1 MRITTYQMSDK
12 IYKFKFSPDWMVLSN
27 TLSQL
32 DRFDASWSVIE
43 KKEGQTLKQL
53 NAIATVRS
61 VGASTRIEGSRM
73 TDDEVE
79 VLLKNL
85 SISKLEDRDK
95 QEVAGYFETLE
106 VIAESYHNIEI
117 TESNLKGLHNQL
129 MKYSE
134 RDAWH
139 KGGYKQLP
147 NSVEETET
155 KRVIFETTA
164 PGFPTDNAMAELVA
178 WYAEDT
184 KTPPLIKSALFVYE
198 FLSIHPFQDGNGRL
212 SRLLGTLLLLKNGY
226 SWIQYVSFEHEIEN
240 RKAEYYKVLMQ
251 CQRARPGEEV
261 NPWVIFF
268 LDCMRNIQTQLMMKL
283 EVQAASS
290 KLSARE
296 KKIYTYIENHPG
308 AQSGEISQALDIP
321 LPTVK
326 RQLAGM
332 VSQKIISST
341 GAGNAT
347 GYTVDGVAQRK
358 KDAVITFTNTKTF
371 WERTFDNQI
380 DSITIKKVILTPL
393 FTWNHP
399 DEWARK
405 LANNGIYFEITCTG
419 NIGGTLMQQ
428 FMVSS
433 LNDGHQAFPAFELKQ
448 PMIIPEGMWERVPF
462 KKEYPMQLSIRLM
475 ASAEVIDFDVMLI
488 YDEN

>member
-1 MRITTYQMSDK
+1 
-12 IYKFKFSPDWMVLSN
+12 MVLSN

-32 DRFDASWSVIE
+32 DRFDASWSAIE

-53 NAIATVRS
+53 KAIATVRS

-85 SISKLEDRDK
+85 AISQLENRDK

-106 VIAESYHNIEI
+106 VIVESYQNIEI

-134 RDAWH
+134 KDAWH
-139 KGGYKQLP
+139 KGNYKQLA

-164 PGFPTDNAMAELVA
+164 PGFPTDNAMSQLIT
-178 WYAEDT
+178 WYAEDI
-184 KTPPLIKSALFVYE
+184 KTLPLIKAALFVYE

-212 SRLLGTLLLLKNGY
+212 SRLLGTLLLLKSGY

-251 CQRARPGEEV
+251 CQRERPGEEV
-261 NPWVIFF
+261 NPWVVFF
-268 LDCMRNIQTQLMMKL
+268 LDCMKNIQAQLMMKL
-283 EVQAASS
+283 EVQTSSS
-290 KLSARE
+290 KLSVKE
-296 KKIYTYIENHPG
+296 KKIFNYIENHPG
-308 AQSGEISQALDIP
+308 AQSSEISQALDIP

-326 RQLAGM
+326 RQLAAM
-332 VSQKIISST
+332 VSHKLINST

-347 GYTVDGVAQRK
+347 GYNVGAVIGRK
-358 KDAVITFTNTKTF
+358 KDAVITFTNTQKF
-371 WERTFDNQI
+371 WERTFHNQI

-399 DEWARK
+399 DEWAKK
-405 LANNGIYFEITCTG
+405 LINNGIVFEITCTG

-428 FMVSS
+428 FAVSS
-433 LNDGHQAFPAFELKQ
+433 LNNGHQAFPAFELKQ
-448 PMIIPEGMWERVPF
+448 PMAIPDAMWERIPF
-462 KKEYPMQLSIRLM
+462 KKEYPLQLSIKLT
-475 ASAEVIDFDVMLI
+475 ASVEAIDFNVMLI